1 MINWPVDV
9 TQNKYTRWYEQLV
22 NKARNRK
29 LPKDTYTEK
38 HHVIP
43 YCMTKDNSLENLVQ
57 FTAREHYVAH
67 LLLWRMDMPPK
78 WHNKMTM
85 ALHMMVNGSGYGKQK
100 LARSEYVMP
109 SKLVEKYR
117 LEWREHLSNSMKGEN
132 NPFYGKT
139 HSDET
144 KALLVLRNAQNKHIR
159 SEKLMGENNGMYGQT
174 HTEEVKAVMSKKSK
188 EYWADSDIR
197 EEQSERVRQKWKDPE
212 YKENQRIKKLERW
225 AKMSEE
231 ERSAIGK
238 KSAAGRKANGTNKLS
253 DEAKRKISESR
264 KKAIAEGRIVPWNK
278 GKKVGVTSSPEAR
291 RAGSRK
297 RWETMRANNTAPD
310 FAGEKN
316 PFYGKTHSEETKAKI
331 RATKAAKK
339 LTNLPNN
346 FESLFDYKKK

>member
-22 NKARNRK
+22 NKARNRT

-67 LLLWRMDMPPK
+67 LLLWRMTMPAK
-78 WHNKMTM
+78 WHNKITM

-117 LEWREHLSNSMKGEN
+117 LEWRNHLSETTRGEKN
-132 NPFYGKT
+132 HFYGKK
-139 HSDET
+139 HSEET
-144 KALLVLRNAQNKHIR
+144 KELIRKRNAETKHIR
-159 SEKLMGENNGMYGQT
+159 SAKSMGENNGFYGQT
-174 HTEEVKAVMSKKSK
+174 HTEENKAIISKKSK
-188 EYWADSDIR
+188 QHWADPNTR
-197 EEQSERVRQKWKDPE
+197 QKQSERVKQKWQDPE

-238 KSAAGRKANGTNKLS
+238 KAAATRKANGKNKMS
-253 DEAKRKISESR
+253 DEQKRKMSKSR
-264 KKAIAEGRIVPWNK
+264 KKAYAEGRLVPWNK
-278 GKKVGVTSSPEAR
+278 GKKAAAT
-291 RAGSRK
+291 RK
-297 RWETMRANNTAPD
+297 SNKCLVLIN
-310 FAGEKN
+310 G
-316 PFYGKTHSEETKAKI
+316 
-331 RATKAAKK
+331 
-339 LTNLPNN
+339 
-346 FESLFDYKKK
+346 